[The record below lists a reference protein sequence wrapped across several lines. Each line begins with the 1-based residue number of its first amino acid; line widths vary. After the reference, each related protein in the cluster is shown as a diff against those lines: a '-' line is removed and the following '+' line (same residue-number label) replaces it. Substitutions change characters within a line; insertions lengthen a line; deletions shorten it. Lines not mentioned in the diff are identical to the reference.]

1 VIVNGQS
8 IELALDSRCQ
18 LGEGPI
24 WDDRVGRLLFVD
36 IEGHE
41 VHAFDPETGHDET
54 IGAGGYVS
62 AIALDAAGGWLAALQ
77 HDIAR
82 FTLAGGIG
90 ERIARIEGDR
100 ADTRL
105 NDGYVDS
112 RGRFWIGSL
121 SLEKEIGQCALY
133 RLERDPEYAARA
145 APRITPM
152 LDRVTNSN
160 GIDWSP
166 DDRLMYYVDT
176 GTRRIDVFDFDA
188 VSGDIAN
195 RRALVTIDEADGKP
209 DGLIVDAD
217 GCLWVALWQGSAVRR
232 YTPDGRLDRQI
243 DLPVSCPTKC
253 AFGGPDLDM
262 LYITSAHKA
271 LSMEQRER
279 EPHAGSLF
287 AARPGVRGKPA
298 NRARFHAGPP

>member
-1 VIVNGQS
+1 MVEV
-8 IELALDSRCQ
+8 AVDCRCQ
-18 LGEGPI
+18 IGEGPI
-24 WDDRVGRLLFVD
+24 WDDRIGRLLFVD

-41 VHAFDPETGHDET
+41 VHAFDPETGRDET

-62 AIALDAAGGWLAALQ
+62 AIALDDAGGWLAALQ

-112 RGRFWIGSL
+112 RGRFWVGSL

-133 RLERDPEYAARA
+133 RVERGPDGDGPE
-145 APRITPM
+145 APRVAEM

-188 VSGDIAN
+188 ASGDIVN
-195 RRALVTIDEADGKP
+195 RRPLVTIDEADGKP

-217 GCLWVALWQGSAVRR
+217 GHLWVALWQGSAVRR
-232 YTPDGRLDRQI
+232 YAPDGRLDRQI

-253 AFGGPDLDM
+253 AFGGADLDT

-271 LSMEQRER
+271 LSPEQRER
-279 EPHAGSLF
+279 EPHAGSVF
-287 AARPGVRGKPA
+287 AARPGVRGRRA
-298 NRARFHAGPP
+298 NRFGRTT

>member
-1 VIVNGQS
+1 MVEV
-8 IELALDSRCQ
+8 AADCRCR

-41 VHAFDPETGHDET
+41 VHAFDPETGRDET
-54 IGAGGYVS
+54 IAAGGYVS
-62 AIALDAAGGWLAALQ
+62 AIALDDDGGWLAALQ

-100 ADTRL
+100 PDTRL

-121 SLEKEIGQCALY
+121 SLEKETGQCALY
-133 RLERDPEYAARA
+133 RLERDPAGAPGAAA
-145 APRITPM
+145 RITPM

-166 DDRLMYYVDT
+166 DDRHMYYVDT

-188 VSGDIAN
+188 SSGDIAN
-195 RRALVTIDEADGKP
+195 RRPLVTIEEAAGKP
-209 DGLIVDAD
+209 DGMIVDAD

-253 AFGGPDLDM
+253 AFGGADLDT

-271 LSMEQRER
+271 LSPEERER
-279 EPHAGSLF
+279 EPHAGSLL
-287 AARPGVRGKPA
+287 AARPGVRGRRA
-298 NRARFHAGPP
+298 NRFGMTT

>member
-1 VIVNGQS
+1 MVD
-8 IELALDSRCQ
+8 LAVDCRCQ

-24 WDDRVGRLLFVD
+24 WDDRIGRLLFVD
-36 IEGHE
+36 IEGHA
-41 VHAFDPETGHDET
+41 VHAFDPETGRDET
-54 IGAGGYVS
+54 VSAGGYVS
-62 AIALDAAGGWLAALQ
+62 AIALAAAGGWLVALQ

-82 FTLAGGIG
+82 FTLAGGVG
-90 ERIARIEGDR
+90 ARIARVEGDR
-100 ADTRL
+100 PGTRL
-105 NDGYVDS
+105 NDGCVDS

-121 SLEKEIGQCALY
+121 SLEKAVGQCALY
-133 RLERDPEYAARA
+133 RLDREPGPAGQAALHVTR
-145 APRITPM
+145 M

-166 DDRLMYYVDT
+166 DDRVMYYVDT
-176 GTRRIDVFDFDA
+176 GTRRIDAFDFDA
-188 VSGDIAN
+188 VSGTIAN
-195 RRALVTIDEADGKP
+195 RRPLVTIEEAGGKP

-253 AFGGPDLDM
+253 AFGGADLDT

-271 LSMEQRER
+271 LSAEQRER

-287 AARPGVRGKPA
+287 AVRPGVRGRTP
-298 NRARFHAGPP
+298 NRAHG

>member
-1 VIVNGQS
+1 MVDV
-8 IELALDSRCQ
+8 ALDCRCR

-24 WDDRVGRLLFVD
+24 WDDRIGRLLFVD

-41 VHAFDPETGHDET
+41 VHAFDPETGRDET
-54 IGAGGYVS
+54 SGAGGYVS
-62 AIALDAAGGWLAALQ
+62 AIALDEAGGWLAALQ

-82 FTLAGGIG
+82 FTIAGGIG

-105 NDGYVDS
+105 NDGCVDS

-133 RLERDPEYAARA
+133 RVERGPAGAASE
-145 APRITPM
+145 APIVAEM

-188 VSGDIAN
+188 ASGDIAN
-195 RRALVTIDEADGKP
+195 RRPLVTIDEADGKP

-217 GCLWVALWQGSAVRR
+217 GGLWVALWQGSAVRR

-253 AFGGPDLDM
+253 AFGGADLDT
-262 LYITSAHKA
+262 LYITSAHTA
-271 LSMEQRER
+271 LSPEQRER

-287 AARPGVRGKPA
+287 AARPGARGKRA
-298 NRARFHAGPP
+298 NQFGRTT

>member
-1 VIVNGQS
+1 MAD
-8 IELALDSRCQ
+8 LALDCRCQ

-24 WDDRVGRLLFVD
+24 WDDRIGRLLFVD

-41 VHAFDPETGHDET
+41 VHAFDPETGRDET
-54 IGAGGYVS
+54 VDAGGYVS

-82 FTLAGGIG
+82 FTLASGIG

-121 SLEKEIGQCALY
+121 SLNREAGQCALY
-133 RLERDPEYAARA
+133 RLDREPGPPGRA
-145 APRITPM
+145 APRVTRM

-166 DDRLMYYVDT
+166 DDRVMYYVDT
-176 GTRRIDVFDFDA
+176 GTRRIDAFDFDA
-188 VSGDIAN
+188 DAGTVAN
-195 RRALVTIDEADGKP
+195 RRPLVAIEETDGKP

-217 GCLWVALWQGSAVRR
+217 GGLWVALWQGGAVRR

-253 AFGGPDLDM
+253 AFGGADLDT

-271 LSMEQRER
+271 LSPEQRER

-287 AARPGVRGKPA
+287 AVRPGVRGRVA
-298 NRARFHAGPP
+298 NRAQG